1 MNSSSPLSRRAA
13 LSLGGTTVLGGSA
26 VLLAACS
33 SGGGKAGAGG
43 AGAAGGGASG
53 PQLTQGATVL
63 KLADIPVGGT
73 ASAKVEGKPL
83 LLAQPS
89 AGTVVCFSAI
99 CTHQGCVVD
108 AAAQD
113 FECPCHGSTYATDGS
128 VTNGPAVNPL
138 AKVDVKVS
146 GDSVVIA

>member
-33 SGGGKAGAGG
+33 SGGGKPGGGG
-43 AGAAGGGASG
+43 AAAGGGASG
-53 PQLTQGATVL
+53 PELTKGATVL

-73 ASAKVEGKPL
+73 ASAKVDGKPL

-89 AGTVVCFSAI
+89 EGTVVCFSAI

-108 AAAQD
+108 AATKD